1 MEDEQQSEKTSPT
14 KQRRSVTITVKVSP
28 LQKENIKK
36 LADRCG
42 MSVSSYLLARAYNYR
57 PKARLTD
64 DELAAM
70 KEFVATRADV
80 TNYANALKALTNEE
94 RLALFRRYDFML
106 EWGQIINN
114 EMLRLSAFLNRM
126 NIPNALP
133 TETASP
139 T

>member
-1 MEDEQQSEKTSPT
+1 MEDKQSEKTSPT

-28 LQKENIKK
+28 QQKENIKK
-36 LADRCG
+36 LAERCG

-80 TNYANALKALTNEE
+80 TNYANALKALTYEE

-106 EWGQIINN
+106 EWGQTINN

-133 TETASP
+133 TETADA

>member
-1 MEDEQQSEKTSPT
+1 MEDEQSKGTLPPGR
-14 KQRRSVTITVKVSP
+14 KRSVTITVKVSP
-28 LQKENIKK
+28 IQKAYIRK

-64 DELAAM
+64 SELAAM
-70 KEFVATRADV
+70 KEFTATRADV
-80 TNYANALKALTNEE
+80 TNYANALKALSNEE

-106 EWGQIINN
+106 EWGQTINN
-114 EMLRLSAFLNRM
+114 EMQRLSAFLNRM

-133 TETASP
+133 TEAENVT
-139 T
+139 

>member
-1 MEDEQQSEKTSPT
+1 MEDKQSEKTSPT

-28 LQKENIKK
+28 QQKENIKK

-42 MSVSSYLLARAYNYR
+42 MSVSSDLLARAYNYR

-106 EWGQIINN
+106 EWGQTINN

-133 TETASP
+133 TETADA

>member
-1 MEDEQQSEKTSPT
+1 MEDKQSEKTSPT

-28 LQKENIKK
+28 QKKENIKK
-36 LADRCG
+36 LAERCG

-106 EWGQIINN
+106 EWGQTINN

-133 TETASP
+133 TETADA

>member
-1 MEDEQQSEKTSPT
+1 MEDEQSKETLPPERK
-14 KQRRSVTITVKVSP
+14 RSVTITVKVSP
-28 LQKENIKK
+28 IQKAYIKK

-64 DELAAM
+64 NELVAM
-70 KEFVATRADV
+70 KEFAATRADV
-80 TNYANALKALTNEE
+80 TNYANALKALPNEE

-106 EWGQIINN
+106 EWGQTINN
-114 EMLRLSAFLNRM
+114 EMQRLSAFLNRM

-133 TETASP
+133 TEAENVI
-139 T
+139 

>member
-1 MEDEQQSEKTSPT
+1 MEDEQPKGTLPPERK
-14 KQRRSVTITVKVSP
+14 RSITITVKVSP
-28 LQKENIKK
+28 TQKADIKK

-64 DELAAM
+64 NELAAM
-70 KEFVATRADV
+70 KEFAATRADV
-80 TNYANALKALTNEE
+80 TNYANALKALSREE

-106 EWGQIINN
+106 EWGQTINN
-114 EMLRLSAFLNRM
+114 EMQRLSAFLNRM

-133 TETASP
+133 TEMENET
-139 T
+139 

>member
-1 MEDEQQSEKTSPT
+1 MEDNQSEKTSFT
-14 KQRRSVTITVKVSP
+14 KQKRSVPITVKEP
-28 LQKENIKK
+28 PKQKENIKK
-36 LADRCG
+36 LAERCR

-106 EWGQIINN
+106 EWGQTINN

-126 NIPNALP
+126 NIPN
-133 TETASP
+133 
-139 T
+139 

>member
-1 MEDEQQSEKTSPT
+1 MEDKQSEKTSPT

-28 LQKENIKK
+28 QQKENIKK

-80 TNYANALKALTNEE
+80 TNYANALKALTNKE

-106 EWGQIINN
+106 EWGQTINN

-133 TETASP
+133 TETADA

>member
-1 MEDEQQSEKTSPT
+1 MEDEQSEKTSTT

-36 LADRCG
+36 LADQCG

-94 RLALFRRYDFML
+94 RLTLFRRYDFML
-106 EWGQIINN
+106 EWGQTINN

>member
-1 MEDEQQSEKTSPT
+1 MEDEQSKGTLPPERK
-14 KQRRSVTITVKVSP
+14 RSVTITVKVSP
-28 LQKENIKK
+28 TQKADIKR

-64 DELAAM
+64 NELAAM
-70 KEFVATRADV
+70 KEFAATRADV
-80 TNYANALKALTNEE
+80 TNYANALKALSNEE

-106 EWGQIINN
+106 EWGQTINN
-114 EMLRLSAFLNRM
+114 EMQRLSAFLNRM

-133 TETASP
+133 TEAENVT
-139 T
+139 

>member
-1 MEDEQQSEKTSPT
+1 MEDKQSEKTSPT

-28 LQKENIKK
+28 QQKENIKK

-106 EWGQIINN
+106 EWGQTINN

-133 TETASP
+133 TEMADAT
-139 T
+139 

>member
-1 MEDEQQSEKTSPT
+1 MKNKQSKKTLPA
-14 KQRRSVTITVKVSP
+14 KRRRSMTITVKVSP
-28 LQKENIKK
+28 IQKADIRE

-80 TNYANALKALTNEE
+80 TNYANALKALTSEG

-106 EWGQIINN
+106 EWGQAINN
-114 EMLRLSAFLNRM
+114 EMSRLSAFLNRM

-133 TETASP
+133 TETAG
-139 T
+139 TT

>member
-1 MEDEQQSEKTSPT
+1 MEDKQSEKTSPT
-14 KQRRSVTITVKVSP
+14 KQRRSVTITVKVSSQ
-28 LQKENIKK
+28 QKENIKK

-106 EWGQIINN
+106 EWGQTINN

-133 TETASP
+133 TETADA

>member
-1 MEDEQQSEKTSPT
+1 MEDEQSKETLPPERK
-14 KQRRSVTITVKVSP
+14 RSVTITVKVSP
-28 LQKENIKK
+28 IQKVYIRK

-64 DELAAM
+64 NELAAM
-70 KEFVATRADV
+70 KEFAATRADV
-80 TNYANALKALTNEE
+80 TNYANALKALPNEE

-106 EWGQIINN
+106 EWGQTINN
-114 EMLRLSAFLNRM
+114 EMQRLSAFLNRM

-133 TETASP
+133 TEAENVT
-139 T
+139 

>member
-1 MEDEQQSEKTSPT
+1 MEDEQT
-14 KQRRSVTITVKVSP
+14 KETLPPERKRSQTITVKVSP
-28 LQKENIKK
+28 TQKADIKR

-64 DELAAM
+64 NELAAM
-70 KEFVATRADV
+70 KEFAATRADV
-80 TNYANALKALTNEE
+80 TNYANALKALSNEE

-106 EWGQIINN
+106 EWGQAINN
-114 EMLRLSAFLNRM
+114 EMQRLSAFLNRM

-133 TETASP
+133 TEAENET
-139 T
+139 

>member
-1 MEDEQQSEKTSPT
+1 MEDRQSEKTSPT

-28 LQKENIKK
+28 QQKENIKK
-36 LADRCG
+36 LAERCG

-106 EWGQIINN
+106 EWGQTINN

-133 TETASP
+133 TETADA

>member
-1 MEDEQQSEKTSPT
+1 MEDKQSEKTSPT

-28 LQKENIKK
+28 QQKENIKK
-36 LADRCG
+36 LAERCG

-80 TNYANALKALTNEE
+80 TNHANALKALTNEE

-106 EWGQIINN
+106 EWGQTINN

-133 TETASP
+133 TETADA

>member
-1 MEDEQQSEKTSPT
+1 MEDEQPKGTLPPERK
-14 KQRRSVTITVKVSP
+14 RSVTITVKVSP
-28 LQKENIKK
+28 TQKADIKR

-64 DELAAM
+64 NELAAM
-70 KEFVATRADV
+70 KEFAATRADV
-80 TNYANALKALTNEE
+80 TNYANALKALSNEE

-106 EWGQIINN
+106 EWGQTINN
-114 EMLRLSAFLNRM
+114 EMQRLSAFLNRM

-133 TETASP
+133 TEAENVT
-139 T
+139 